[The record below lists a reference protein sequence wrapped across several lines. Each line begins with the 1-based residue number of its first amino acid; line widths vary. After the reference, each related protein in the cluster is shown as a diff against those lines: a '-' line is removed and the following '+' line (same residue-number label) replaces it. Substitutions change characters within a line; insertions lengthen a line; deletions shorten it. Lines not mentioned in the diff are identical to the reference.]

1 MLPLRIACSTE
12 LRIKG
17 RGRRDASLTNR
28 GYDAHLVTLSRGRS
42 SCQGRRLVC
51 PTGKSGVT
59 SSSRKSKI
67 RRPTLSC
74 GLRLRAENC
83 FCFTKKSQIVSTWR
97 CTDCSASD
105 KGHRVAV
112 FPRID
117 LRRDS
122 ASVLFSRTTSHACI
136 HSRLLRNDANARRSL
151 YHVGFLPRQ
160 SSPASGNCGHR
171 SDCCRSDGAPR
182 STTGRTSQLI
192 VANEILPLG
201 RNHLHCRSVGL
212 WRVAL
217 FFVLAIHSGRTIA
230 RCRGNK
236 CAR

>member
-83 FCFTKKSQIVSTWR
+83 FCFTKKSQIVSTRR
-97 CTDCSASD
+97 CSDSSASD
-105 KGHRVAV
+105 KGHRGHNAPPDYK
-112 FPRID
+112 FN
-117 LRRDS
+117 
-122 ASVLFSRTTSHACI
+122 FSRQARSGGGARP
-136 HSRLLRNDANARRSL
+136 SSANCA
-151 YHVGFLPRQ
+151 GAAP
-160 SSPASGNCGHR
+160 SSP
-171 SDCCRSDGAPR
+171 
-182 STTGRTSQLI
+182 
-192 VANEILPLG
+192 
-201 RNHLHCRSVGL
+201 
-212 WRVAL
+212 
-217 FFVLAIHSGRTIA
+217 
-230 RCRGNK
+230 
-236 CAR
+236 

>member
-83 FCFTKKSQIVSTWR
+83 FCFTKKSQIVSTRR
-97 CTDCSASD
+97 CPDGAHPIRAIAATMRRPTTNSTFHVRPEAAEEPDHQA
-105 KGHRVAV
+105 RTALA
-112 FPRID
+112 
-117 LRRDS
+117 LRRRARDRS
-122 ASVLFSRTTSHACI
+122 PQFPTSD
-136 HSRLLRNDANARRSL
+136 R
-151 YHVGFLPRQ
+151 PQ
-160 SSPASGNCGHR
+160 
-171 SDCCRSDGAPR
+171 
-182 STTGRTSQLI
+182 
-192 VANEILPLG
+192 
-201 RNHLHCRSVGL
+201 
-212 WRVAL
+212 
-217 FFVLAIHSGRTIA
+217 
-230 RCRGNK
+230 
-236 CAR
+236 